1 MVGATNCRQNGRR
14 KESVAM
20 GYRRYTPEFKEEAC
34 KLAVDP
40 LTGPTRAAKKL
51 GIPEGTLRLWMQNRG
66 LLQPRPVAPPPD
78 SDDPAVLKEQ
88 IRQLRE
94 QLRQSEIDKDILKK
108 AAAYFAR
115 EKP

>member
-1 MVGATNCRQNGRR
+1 
-14 KESVAM
+14 M
-20 GYRRYTPEFKEEAC
+20 GYRRYTREFKEEAC

-40 LTGPTRAAKKL
+40 STGPGRTAKKL
-51 GIPEGTLRLWMQNRG
+51 GIPEGTLRLWMQTRG
-66 LLQPRPVAPPPD
+66 LLEPRRVAAMAE
-78 SDDPAVLKEQ
+78 SDDPVVLKEQ
-88 IRQLRE
+88 VRQLRE